1 MAKINNEQIWSNSG
15 NQSLKSVDHFKFYI
29 MGNYLSYL
37 DSQQYPD
44 FCGLL
49 VLPAFEI
56 HFKVKYKKKSTNW
69 NLGYSEYIVI
79 TFCIACITTYKFLE
93 DL

>member
-1 MAKINNEQIWSNSG
+1 MTLLAYFSILTSNQVYNNDKINNGQIWSNSE
-15 NQSLKSVDHFKFYI
+15 NQSLKYVDHFKFYI

-49 VLPAFEI
+49 VL
-56 HFKVKYKKKSTNW
+56 STF
-69 NLGYSEYIVI
+69 EYIL
-79 TFCIACITTYKFLE
+79 K
-93 DL
+93 